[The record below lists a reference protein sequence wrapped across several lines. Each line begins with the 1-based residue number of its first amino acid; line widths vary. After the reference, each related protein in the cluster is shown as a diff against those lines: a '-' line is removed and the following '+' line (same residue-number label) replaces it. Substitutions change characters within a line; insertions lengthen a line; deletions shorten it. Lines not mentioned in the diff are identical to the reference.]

1 MAPLSAQ
8 LGIDETSSDALNEV
22 DAELNSEN
30 PSAPGETGGR
40 SQVCE
45 SSVARP
51 LGSEAATPAAAA
63 DAASGEGSLAT
74 GARDEGQAKAVIAQP
89 AEPSVEAEKNSPAG
103 KTGRDHEVGDS
114 SVAVASFDGAA
125 VDPLREALAAL
136 DDRDYA
142 TAQRLFAAIGR
153 KDVAEAIKGA
163 LAALDRK
170 DYAKAQG
177 LFEALGQKGAAAAQ
191 VKGSAPASP
200 APLKPAAWAGGAMGS
215 DSRNK
220 ALDRNPVTSPV
231 EAIPLADSAYRP
243 PLPQAEK
250 AEPRRLKPLLLGT
263 GLVLFAILGVSAIYG
278 SPLNWTFP
286 ATKSQAIAGL
296 SSAADVLKADLE
308 AITGQSARE
317 EERSA
322 AKPEVAG
329 ALVDRA
335 AAARVDEDLDYKIAQ
350 RKGSVEGW
358 RSFLAAHGS
367 GVHAQSAKAEVEKL
381 LLAGQDPAPAAAEV
395 SNGSSTDAKTG
406 SEVMGSAPPDPGTEV
421 AALTPDEI
429 CKRDGERLERLRS
442 RPTNDEAARFAGELG
457 CEKLRPQLL
466 GLMESLGYAAPAP
479 AAAPPIPSVKLGS
492 ALGPKWRATVAPVT
506 KGKDLRPQEEESPPI
521 EVEKQQAEAG
531 KEGNEA
537 KNGSE
542 AKEADEMK
550 LTKETKVM
558 DRSAKSPVIDG
569 RETDST
575 NGPTTGA
582 IPLARPEQP
591 PSQHIRRHSGKRG
604 HWRERPYRWAFY
616 RLTGVARA
624 YPFVWYLA
632 R

>member
-1 MAPLSAQ
+1 M
-8 LGIDETSSDALNEV
+8 
-22 DAELNSEN
+22 NSEN
-30 PSAPGETGGR
+30 SSAPRETGGR

-45 SSVARP
+45 LSVARP
-51 LGSEAATPAAAA
+51 LGSEAATSAAAA
-63 DAASGEGSLAT
+63 DAALRECSLAT
-74 GARDEGQAKAVIAQP
+74 GARDEGQAKAVIAQL

-103 KTGRDHEVGDS
+103 KTGRDHEVGDL
-114 SVAVASFDGAA
+114 SVAAEFDGAA
-125 VDPLREALAAL
+125 VDPLREASAAL

-153 KDVAEAIKGA
+153 KDVAEAIKDA

-170 DYAKAQG
+170 DYATAHG
-177 LFEALGQKGAAAAQ
+177 LFEAFGQKGAAAAQ

-200 APLKPAAWAGGAMGS
+200 ASPKPAAWAGGSMAS
-215 DSRNK
+215 DSQNK
-220 ALDRNPVTSPV
+220 ARRKPVTSPL
-231 EAIPLADSAYRP
+231 EGIPFADAAYRR
-243 PLPQAEK
+243 PQAEEAK
-250 AEPRRLKPLLLGT
+250 PRRLKPLLAGT
-263 GLVLFAILGVSAIYG
+263 GLVLFVIFGVSAIYG
-278 SPLNWTFP
+278 SQLNWTFP
-286 ATKSQAIAGL
+286 TTKSQAIAGL

-329 ALVDRA
+329 ALVDPA
-335 AAARVDEDLDYKIAQ
+335 AAARVDEDLDYMIAQ
-350 RKGSVEGW
+350 RRGSVEGW

-367 GVHAQSAKAEVEKL
+367 GVHAQSAKAEVERL
-381 LLAGQDPAPAAAEV
+381 LLAAQDPGPAAAEV
-395 SNGSSTDAKTG
+395 SNSSSTDAKTG
-406 SEVMGSAPPDPGTEV
+406 SEVVGSAPPDPGTEV
-421 AALTPDEI
+421 AALTPVEI

-492 ALGPKWRATVAPVT
+492 ALGPKWRATVPQVS

-521 EVEKQQAEAG
+521 DLSVVQEVEKQQAEAG
-531 KEGNEA
+531 NEGNEA

-542 AKEADEMK
+542 AKEADETK

-558 DRSAKSPVIDG
+558 DRSANSPVIDG

-575 NGPTTGA
+575 NGSTGA
-582 IPLARPEQP
+582 IPLARPEEP
-591 PSQHIRRHSGKRG
+591 PSQHTRRHSGERG
-604 HWRERPYRWAFY
+604 HWRGRHYRWAFY

>member
-1 MAPLSAQ
+1 M
-8 LGIDETSSDALNEV
+8 
-22 DAELNSEN
+22 
-30 PSAPGETGGR
+30 
-40 SQVCE
+40 
-45 SSVARP
+45 
-51 LGSEAATPAAAA
+51 
-63 DAASGEGSLAT
+63 
-74 GARDEGQAKAVIAQP
+74 
-89 AEPSVEAEKNSPAG
+89 
-103 KTGRDHEVGDS
+103 
-114 SVAVASFDGAA
+114 
-125 VDPLREALAAL
+125 AAL

-153 KDVAEAIKGA
+153 KDVAEAIKDA

-170 DYAKAQG
+170 DHATARG

-200 APLKPAAWAGGAMGS
+200 APPKPAAWAGGAMGS

-220 ALDRNPVTSPV
+220 ARQKPVTSPL
-231 EAIPLADSAYRP
+231 EAIPLADVAYCR

-250 AEPRRLKPLLLGT
+250 AEPRRLKSLLLGT
-263 GLVLFAILGVSAIYG
+263 GLVLFAILGVSAFCG

-286 ATKSQAIAGL
+286 TTKSQAIAGL
-296 SSAADVLKADLE
+296 SSAADVLKGDLE

-335 AAARVDEDLDYKIAQ
+335 AAARVDEDLDYMIAR

-358 RSFLAAHGS
+358 RSFLAAHGG

-381 LLAGQDPAPAAAEV
+381 LLAGQDSAPAAAEV
-395 SNGSSTDAKTG
+395 SNGSSNDAKTG
-406 SEVMGSAPPDPGTEV
+406 SEVVGSAPPDPGTEV

-466 GLMESLGYAAPAP
+466 GLMESLGYAPPAS

-492 ALGPKWRATVAPVT
+492 ALGPKRRATVPPVT
-506 KGKDLRPQEEESPPI
+506 KGKDLRPQEEESQP
-521 EVEKQQAEAG
+521 QAEAG
-531 KEGNEA
+531 NEGNEA

-542 AKEADEMK
+542 AKEADETK

-558 DRSAKSPVIDG
+558 DRSANSPVIDG

-575 NGPTTGA
+575 NGPTGA
-582 IPLARPEQP
+582 IPLARPEEP
-591 PSQHIRRHSGKRG
+591 PSQHIRRHSGERG
-604 HWRERPYRWAFY
+604 HWRGRHYRWAFY

>member
-1 MAPLSAQ
+1 M
-8 LGIDETSSDALNEV
+8 
-22 DAELNSEN
+22 
-30 PSAPGETGGR
+30 
-40 SQVCE
+40 
-45 SSVARP
+45 
-51 LGSEAATPAAAA
+51 
-63 DAASGEGSLAT
+63 SGEGSLAA
-74 GARDEGQAKAVIAQP
+74 GARDEGQAKAVIAEVP
-89 AEPSVEAEKNSPAG
+89 EPSVEAEKNSPAG

-114 SVAVASFDGAA
+114 SVAVASFDGGAA
-125 VDPLREALAAL
+125 VDPLKEALAAL

-142 TAQRLFAAIGR
+142 TAQRLFGAIGR
-153 KDVAEAIKGA
+153 KDVAEAIKDA

-170 DYAKAQG
+170 DYAAAQG

-200 APLKPAAWAGGAMGS
+200 ATPKPAASAGGPTAPNS
-215 DSRNK
+215 QNK
-220 ALDRNPVTSPV
+220 VRQNPVTSPFEV
-231 EAIPLADSAYRP
+231 IPLADATYRR

-250 AEPRRLKPLLLGT
+250 AKSRLLKPFLRGT
-263 GLVLFAILGVSAIYG
+263 GLVLFAIFGVSVIYG
-278 SPLNWTFP
+278 WPLNWTFP
-286 ATKSQAIAGL
+286 TTKSQAIAGL

-329 ALVDRA
+329 ALVDPA
-335 AAARVDEDLDYKIAQ
+335 AAARVDEDLDYMIAQ
-350 RKGSVEGW
+350 RIGSVEGW
-358 RSFLAAHGS
+358 RSFLAGHGS

-406 SEVMGSAPPDPGTEV
+406 SEVVGSAPPDPGTEV

-479 AAAPPIPSVKLGS
+479 AAAPPIPSVKLDS
-492 ALGPKWRATVAPVT
+492 AFGPKWRATVPPVT

-521 EVEKQQAEAG
+521 DLSVVQDVEKQQAAG
-531 KEGNEA
+531 NEGNEA

-542 AKEADEMK
+542 AKEADETK

-558 DRSAKSPVIDG
+558 DLSANSPVIDG

-575 NGPTTGA
+575 NGPTGA
-582 IPLARPEQP
+582 IPLARPEEP
-591 PSQHIRRHSGKRG
+591 PSQHIGRRSGERG
-604 HWRERPYRWAFY
+604 HWRGRHYRWAFY